1 MALTAKKAYAAARSY
16 TDETVIG
23 GGALK
28 GKNCIIDSITE
39 IAATAVKP
47 AGKRVAFKWTLDDG
61 TVQTDNMD
69 VYNGVDGAGIDR
81 MYVDNDSHLI
91 VVYDDGTE
99 EDCGEIT
106 VPMAQSDWNET
117 DPLSNSYIRN
127 KPEIAIDVDDHLD
140 PTSENPVQNKVVA
153 AAVVEV
159 SQADALADWN
169 AVFGSEFT
177 PSPNLVTPSVTLI
190 NSADVT
196 YD

>member
-1 MALTAKKAYAAARSY
+1 MALNAKKALAASKSY
-16 TDETVIG
+16 TDETVLG

-28 GKNCIIDSITE
+28 GKNCVINSITD
-39 IAATAVKP
+39 IAATSQKP
-47 AGKRVAFKWTLDDG
+47 AGKRVTFGWTLDTG
-61 TVQTDNMD
+61 VEQTSIMD
-69 VYNGVDGAGIDR
+69 VFNGVDGQGINR

-127 KPEIAIDVDDHLD
+127 KPGVDDHLD

-169 AVFGSEFT
+169 AVFGSEFNPT
-177 PSPNLVTPSVTLI
+177 TDVEVPSVTLI
-190 NSADVT
+190 DPSDVI
-196 YD
+196 YEND